1 VEAIHGRRELW
12 EGHVAVVAAST
23 VTAAREGDERAFA
36 RLVDLESPA
45 AYRLALT
52 IVRTPA
58 EAEDAV
64 QDAFLQ
70 AWRGIGSLRD
80 PDRWS
85 PWFRRLLVRCALDR
99 ARRRRLV
106 REVDLD
112 LAVDVARVEPSPHP
126 AERLALLAA
135 FGRLDP
141 SDRAV
146 LSLRFFTDLEMQ
158 DVADA
163 LGIPLGTAK
172 SRLHRALGRLRHRMG
187 TER

>member
-1 VEAIHGRRELW
+1 MT
-12 EGHVAVVAAST
+12 VVAART
-23 VTAAREGDERAFA
+23 VMAARGGDDEAFA
-36 RLVDLESPA
+36 RLVDLEAPA

-52 IVRTPA
+52 IVRSPA

-64 QDAFLQ
+64 QDAFVQ
-70 AWRGIGSLRD
+70 AWRRIDSLRD

-85 PWFRRLLVRCALDR
+85 AWFRRLLVRCAVER
-99 ARRRRLV
+99 ARRRHLV

-112 LAVDVARVEPSPHP
+112 LALDIPRLEPSPHP

-135 FGRLDP
+135 LGRLDP
-141 SDRAV
+141 SDRAM
-146 LSLRFFTDLEMQ
+146 LSLRYFADLEMQ

-172 SRLHRALGRLRHRMG
+172 SRLHRALGRLREG
-187 TER
+187 LGQES